1 MQETK
6 YTMSLSIED
15 WEKVINGLTETER
28 TSAKLRSTIIAE
40 INAQTDKI
48 NQAITKMGETKQNGE

>member
-28 TSAKLRSTIIAE
+28 TSAKLRSIIITE
-40 INAQTDKI
+40 INAQADKI
-48 NQAITKMGETKQNGE
+48 NQAITKMGEAKQDGK

>member
-28 TSAKLRSTIIAE
+28 TSAKLRSIIITE
-40 INAQTDKI
+40 INSYQLMFGLLFGA
-48 NQAITKMGETKQNGE
+48 

>member
-40 INAQTDKI
+40 INAQADKI
-48 NQAITKMGETKQNGE
+48 NQAMQSVGENKQDGE

>member
-28 TSAKLRSTIIAE
+28 TSAKLRSAIIAE
-40 INAQTDKI
+40 INAQADKI
-48 NQAITKMGETKQNGE
+48 NQAIAKTGETKQDGE

>member
-28 TSAKLRSTIIAE
+28 TSAKLRSTKKTE

-48 NQAITKMGETKQNGE
+48 KKKKKKMGETKQNGE